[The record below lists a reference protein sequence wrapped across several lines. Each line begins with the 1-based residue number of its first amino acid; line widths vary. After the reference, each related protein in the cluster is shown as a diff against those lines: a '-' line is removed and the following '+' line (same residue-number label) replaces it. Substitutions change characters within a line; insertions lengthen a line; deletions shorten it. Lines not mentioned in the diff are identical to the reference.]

1 MKRRELVKIGIGL
14 GVAGTVNN
22 TLGIPAA
29 EAAVPCV
36 TCDPDTMAK
45 SAVKHFIPGKL
56 TCGEAILLA
65 GLESLGMKTKLAP
78 DIALGLGGGVGLQG
92 KTCSVLTVSA
102 MILGLAVGVVEKD
115 YKKKKMATFKAVGQF
130 SKAFEKEYGCTDCRK
145 LSGLD
150 LTTVEGRKKLM
161 ASVKAERCSK
171 LVAFGAKTLA
181 MSLQNL
187 ARDYA

>member
-1 MKRRELVKIGIGL
+1 MKRRELVRIGVGL
-14 GVAGTVNN
+14 GIAGAVDSA
-22 TLGIPAA
+22 LDISAA

-36 TCDPDTMAK
+36 TCDPDAMAK

-65 GLESLGMKTKLAP
+65 GLESLGLKTKLAP

-92 KTCSVLTVSA
+92 KTCGVVTGAA
-102 MILGLAVGVVEKD
+102 MILGLAVGAVEKD

-130 SKAFEKEYGCTDCRK
+130 SKAFEKEYGCTVCRK

-161 ASVKAERCSK
+161 ASVKAERCCK

-181 MSLQNL
+181 KSLQEIAKN
-187 ARDYA
+187 YS

>member
-1 MKRRELVKIGIGL
+1 MKRREIVKIGLGL
-14 GVAGTVNN
+14 GVAGVFNSTLN
-22 TLGIPAA
+22 TSAA
-29 EAAVPCV
+29 APCV

-56 TCGEAILLA
+56 TCGEAILLT
-65 GLESLGMKTKLAP
+65 GLESLGLKTKLAP

-130 SKAFEKEYGCTDCRK
+130 AKAFEKEYGCTDCRK

-161 ASVKAERCSK
+161 ASVKADRCAK
-171 LVAFGAKTLA
+171 LVAFGARTLA
-181 MSLQNL
+181 KSLQDI
-187 ARDYA
+187 AREYA

>member
-1 MKRRELVKIGIGL
+1 VVGS
-14 GVAGTVNN
+14 
-22 TLGIPAA
+22 TLGAGVT

-36 TCDPDTMAK
+36 SCDADTMAK

-56 TCGEAILLA
+56 TCGEAILLT
-65 GLESLGMKTKLAP
+65 GLESLGLKTKLAP
-78 DIALGLGGGVGLQG
+78 DIALGLAGGVGLQG
-92 KTCSVLTVSA
+92 KTCAVVTGAA

-115 YKKKKMATFKAVGQF
+115 YKKKKMATLKAVGKF

-161 ASVKAERCSK
+161 ASVKADRCCK

-181 MSLQNL
+181 KSLQEIAKN
-187 ARDYA
+187 YA